1 MFFLYIAWV
10 NVPSPFHSHPFSS
23 FISHYFLQ
31 LLFGFIA
38 NLTILLGTGFVV
50 VEAVALVSVI
60 PLYLFMVLQHLS
72 IIFINYIRNK
82 EMFGRKTLMACISS
96 LFVLGFSSQRWITD
110 NLGATEQSVSIFFA
124 YKYNHQL
131 FFTCY
136 PS

>member
-1 MFFLYIAWV
+1 
-10 NVPSPFHSHPFSS
+10 
-23 FISHYFLQ
+23 LQ

-82 EMFGRKTLMACISS
+82 EMFGHKTLMA
-96 LFVLGFSSQRWITD
+96 
-110 NLGATEQSVSIFFA
+110 
-124 YKYNHQL
+124 
-131 FFTCY
+131 
-136 PS
+136 